1 MKNYILLISCEDRSG
16 ITARI
21 TDFVFKSGGNIVHS
35 DQHIDDQSNTFFM
48 RVAWGYE
55 ENAPDIDH
63 LKGTFDS
70 IAQEYSMSWQLH
82 DAAYKPKMALFVSK
96 HLHCLYD
103 LLWRY
108 RAGQF
113 NCEIPFIISNHD
125 DARHAAE
132 SFDIPFY
139 RIPVTADTKKLA
151 EKQQMDLMAKH
162 QIDLVVL
169 ARYMQVLSADFVSK
183 YSNQII
189 NIHHSFLPAF
199 KGANPYARAHSK
211 GVKLIGATSH
221 YVNEELD
228 MGPIIEQDTV
238 RVSHRD
244 NVDDMVRKGMDLE
257 KVVLS
262 RAIFW
267 HLDYKILSFSNKTV
281 IFD

>member
-1 MKNYILLISCEDRSG
+1 MKNFILLISCEDRSG
-16 ITARI
+16 ITARV
-21 TDFVFKSGGNIVHS
+21 TDFIYKSGGNIVHS
-35 DQHIDDQSNTFFM
+35 DQHIDDQTNTFFM
-48 RVAWGYE
+48 RVAWAYQSDE
-55 ENAPDIDH
+55 ISIEK
-63 LKGTFDS
+63 LKEDFS
-70 IAQEYSMSWQLH
+70 IIGDEYSMDWKLH

-113 NCEIPFIISNHD
+113 NCEIPFIISNHE

-139 RIPVTADTKKLA
+139 HISVNADNKAEA
-151 EKQQMDLMAKH
+151 EKK
-162 QIDLVVL
+162 QIDLLDEYNVDFVVL
-169 ARYMQVLSADFVSK
+169 ARYMQILSQEFVSK
-183 YSNQII
+183 YTSRII

-244 NVDDMVRKGMDLE
+244 TVENMVHKGMDLE

-267 HLDYKILSFSNKTV
+267 HLDYKILSFNNKTV

>member
-1 MKNYILLISCEDRSG
+1 MKNYILLISCEDKSG
-16 ITARI
+16 ITARV
-21 TDFVFKSGGNIVHS
+21 TDFIFKSGGNIVHS
-35 DQHIDDQSNTFFM
+35 DQHIDDQTNTFFM

-55 ENAPDIDH
+55 FDAPAIDD
-63 LKGTFDS
+63 LKQKFAS
-70 IAQEYSMSWQLH
+70 IGDQYNMSWKLH
-82 DAAYKPKMALFVSK
+82 DSSYKPKVALFVSK

-108 RAGQF
+108 RSGQF
-113 NCEIPFIISNHD
+113 HCEIPFIISNHE
-125 DARHAAE
+125 DASHAAE
-132 SFDIPFY
+132 SFGIPFY
-139 RIPVTADTKKLA
+139 YVPVEKSSKGQA
-151 EKQQMDLMAKH
+151 EQQQLELLEQND
-162 QIDLVVL
+162 IDLVVL
-169 ARYMQVLSADFVSK
+169 ARYMQILSPEFVAK

-228 MGPIIEQDTV
+228 MGPIIDQDTV

-244 NVDDMVRKGMDLE
+244 TVDDMIRKGMDLE

-262 RAIFW
+262 RAISW

>member
-1 MKNYILLISCEDRSG
+1 MKNYILLISCEDKSG
-16 ITARI
+16 ITAKV
-21 TDFVFKSGGNIVHS
+21 TDFIYKSGGNIIHS
-35 DQHIDDQSNTFFM
+35 DQHIDDQTNTFFM
-48 RVAWGYE
+48 RVAWGYSQS
-55 ENAPDIDH
+55 APQMDV
-63 LKGTFDS
+63 LKQEFTA
-70 IAQEYSMSWQLH
+70 IAEAYSMDWKLY

-113 NCEIPFIISNHD
+113 NCEIPFIVSNHE
-125 DARHAAE
+125 DAKHAAE

-139 RIPVTADTKKLA
+139 KITVNSSNKA
-151 EKQQMDLMAKH
+151 EAERAQIELLEKH
-162 QIDLVVL
+162 EIDFVVL
-169 ARYMQVLSADFVSK
+169 ARYMQILSEEFVAK
-183 YSNQII
+183 YTSRII

-244 NVDDMVRKGMDLE
+244 TVDDMVRKGMDLE

-262 RAIFW
+262 RAISW
-267 HLDYKILSFSNKTV
+267 HLDYKILSFNNKTV